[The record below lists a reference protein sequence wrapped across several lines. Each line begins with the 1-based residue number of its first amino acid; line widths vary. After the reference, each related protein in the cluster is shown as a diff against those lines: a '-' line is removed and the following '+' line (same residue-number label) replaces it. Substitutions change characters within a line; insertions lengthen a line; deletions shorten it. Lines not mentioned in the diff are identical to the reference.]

1 VIGVQRTLLGFGIGA
16 VGIAIFGFV
25 VLALFGLDSSPSW
38 GTFRFPHDSAT
49 SSMPPTGGM
58 GPGMMGGFW
67 TDASDAAPVEPA
79 FPEADELTVQMDD
92 FAFAPSDITVQA
104 GQVNLTL
111 VNAGAAEHDLTVPAL
126 DIRILV
132 VPGKSGT
139 IGLEFDTPG
148 TYDTLCS
155 IPGHASLG
163 MTGSLI
169 VLPRT

>member
-1 VIGVQRTLLGFGIGA
+1 MIGVQRTLLGLGVGA
-16 VGIAIFGFV
+16 VGVAIFGIV

-38 GTFRFPHDSAT
+38 GMFRFPHDSVT
-49 SSMPPTGGM
+49 SSIRPTGGM
-58 GPGMMGGFW
+58 GPGMMGGLW
-67 TDASDAAPVEPA
+67 TDASVAGTVEPA

-111 VNAGAAEHDLTVPAL
+111 VNAGAAAHDLTVPEL

-132 VPGKSGT
+132 VPGESVTTGV
-139 IGLEFDTPG
+139 EFDTPG

-155 IPGHASLG
+155 IPGHAALG